1 MNWTPHIVSIGIF
14 ATSFL
19 TLDYFTDAHWVA
31 MYGGALLLTYVGFA
45 LLGAPGVNEQ

>member
-19 TLDYFTDAHWVA
+19 TLDYFIDAHWAV
-31 MYGGALLLTYVGFA
+31 MYGSALLLTHVAFA
-45 LLGAPGVNEQ
+45 LLGAPGVDEQ